1 MTTDITHSRQ
11 LDTCLIT
18 AEPVTKVLD
27 FGQHAYADT
36 FVSRDQLNLSEPV
49 FPLQVHLNPNS
60 GMLQLG
66 YVSNA
71 EARYNLYSYS
81 YTSSNSK
88 TARDHWDEFA
98 ATIKSKY
105 NTLGLVIEIGSN
117 DAYLI
122 KQFNNEST
130 ATLGIDSSSAMCELA
145 KTQGVDAVQALFHPN
160 VAYDLVPKY
169 GRAAVVIANNVFNH
183 ANDPTEFAHGVS
195 FLLDTDGVFVFE
207 VPYWLEMVRSGRF
220 TDMVYHEH
228 ISYFTVKSLHNLL
241 AEAGLEIVDF
251 DVVNYHGGSLRVVAK
266 KASNGPM
273 IKKVA
278 QAIAKET
285 ELGLFDVK
293 FYAGL
298 QKRFED
304 QRNKWMAQFY
314 QILQDEPNAMI
325 IGVGAAAKANTWL
338 TWHGLNKTHLHC
350 ITDASEHK
358 QGKYT
363 PLSRIPILDD
373 DEFAKYPNPYALILS
388 WNIGAGLKQA
398 LLKINPNTRFISQ

>member
-18 AEPVTKVLD
+18 TESVTKVLD

-98 ATIKSKY
+98 TTIKSKY
-105 NTLGLVIEIGSN
+105 NTAGLVVEIGSN

-122 KQFNNEST
+122 RQFNNEST
-130 ATLGIDSSSAMCELA
+130 ATLGIDSSSTMCELA
-145 KTQGVDAVQALFHPN
+145 KSQGVDAVQAVFHPN

-183 ANDPTEFAHGVS
+183 ANEPVEFAHGVS
-195 FLLDTDGVFVFE
+195 FLLDK
-207 VPYWLEMVRSGRF
+207 
-220 TDMVYHEH
+220 MVYLCLKFHTGWKW
-228 ISYFTVKSLHNLL
+228 F
-241 AEAGLEIVDF
+241 
-251 DVVNYHGGSLRVVAK
+251 VAD
-266 KASNGPM
+266 AS
-273 IKKVA
+273 
-278 QAIAKET
+278 
-285 ELGLFDVK
+285 
-293 FYAGL
+293 
-298 QKRFED
+298 
-304 QRNKWMAQFY
+304 
-314 QILQDEPNAMI
+314 
-325 IGVGAAAKANTWL
+325 L
-338 TWHGLNKTHLHC
+338 TWC
-350 ITDASEHK
+350 IMNTSV
-358 QGKYT
+358 T
-363 PLSRIPILDD
+363 LLSRACTTCWQRLD
-373 DEFAKYPNPYALILS
+373 
-388 WNIGAGLKQA
+388 
-398 LLKINPNTRFISQ
+398 